1 MKIFLII
8 LLSLLIS
15 ILLILANHL
24 CLNSIIFYNFFSKRG
39 RFKKSVDKYNQTHRN
54 YEEGNLYFSQFND
67 VSVESEDKFVLKG
80 YYKNNES
87 NKTVILVH
95 GFWGSH
101 LDMLDLAKLF
111 DKRGYNILAINQR
124 ANGISGGEY
133 STLGYYEKNDLKVW
147 IDFVVSLNP
156 NIKILLY
163 GISMGGTV
171 VCLNVSENCLPNVSL
186 AISDC
191 AFDNAYKTMA
201 YSLRKRRILFKLHLK
216 NFLRYSKITKGV
228 DFKKVDLS
236 GKLKNAKVP
245 ILFVHGDQDDVVPLE
260 MVYSLSNQ
268 VPEYRRE
275 LFISSGAR
283 HIESYKKNPEAF
295 EKCVD
300 KFLSKYSM

>member
-1 MKIFLII
+1 MKMFLII

-15 ILLILANHL
+15 VLFILANHL
-24 CLNSIIFYNFFSKRG
+24 CLNAIIFYNIFSKRG

-54 YEEGNLYFSQFND
+54 YEDGNRYFSQFNV

-80 YYKNNES
+80 YYKDNES

-101 LDMLDLAKLF
+101 LDMFDFAKLF
-111 DKRGYNILAINQR
+111 EKRGYNILAINQR

-133 STLGYYEKNDLKVW
+133 STLGYEEKNDLKVW
-147 IDFVVSLNP
+147 IDFIVSLNP

-163 GISMGGTV
+163 GISMGGTI
-171 VCLNVSENCLPNVSL
+171 VCLNVSENCPPNVSL

-191 AFDNAYKTMA
+191 AFDNAHKIMV
-201 YSLRKRRILFKLHLK
+201 YSLRKRRICFKLHLK
-216 NFLRYSKITKGV
+216 NFWRYSKITKGV
-228 DFKKVDLS
+228 DFTRVDLS

-275 LFISSGAR
+275 LFISSGAN
-283 HIESYKKNPEAF
+283 HIEGYKKNPKEF

>member
-8 LLSLLIS
+8 ILALLIS

-24 CLNSIIFYNFFSKRG
+24 CLNAIIFRNIFSKRG

-54 YEEGNLYFSQFND
+54 YEDGNLYFSQFTI

-80 YYKNNES
+80 YYKDNAS
-87 NKTVILVH
+87 DKTVILVH

-101 LDMLDLAKLF
+101 LDMLNLAKLF
-111 DKRGYNILAINQR
+111 EKRGYNILAINQR

-133 STLGYYEKNDLKVW
+133 STLGYDEKNDLKVW

-171 VCLNVSENCLPNVSL
+171 VCLNASENCLPNVSL

-191 AFDNAYKTMA
+191 AFDNAHKIMV
-201 YSLRKRRILFKLHLK
+201 YSLRKRRIFFKLHLK
-216 NFLRYSKITKGV
+216 NILRYSKIAKGV
-228 DFKKVDLS
+228 DFNKVDLA

-245 ILFVHGDQDDVVPLE
+245 ILFVHGDEDDVVPLE

-268 VPEYRRE
+268 VPEYRKT
-275 LFISSGAR
+275 LFISSGAK
-283 HIESYKKNPEAF
+283 HVESYDKNPKEF